1 MVTAVQ
7 ENPLRAGMQLHRTPE
22 PCTMVIMG
30 ATGDLAHRKLIPSLY
45 NLEVDHLLP
54 HGFAVVGFARPD
66 GVGEANFRQEMC
78 AAVDRFS
85 RYAPVAGEVWDSF
98 ADGLFFQPAD
108 FGDIECYRKLAALL
122 QKVDME
128 RGTQGNHV
136 FYLAVPPGAVST
148 IAEMLDAVG
157 LVTKNATGEH
167 WTRIVVEKP
176 FGRDLEAARTL
187 NAELVKVFREEQIF
201 RIDHYLG
208 KETVQNILVF
218 RFANGL
224 FEPIWNRRYVDNVQI
239 TVAEEIGIDHRG
251 EYYESAGA
259 LRDMVQSHMLQLLS
273 LTAMDPPVALDADAV
288 RDEKVKVLRGIEK
301 YSPRD
306 VDRNVVRGQ
315 YGPGWVGGREARG
328 YRQEVGVA
336 PDSTT
341 ETFVA
346 MKLYVDSWRWAGVPF
361 YLRHGKRLPKRE
373 TEIAV
378 TFKRAP
384 LALFHDADSDA
395 MGPNVLA
402 MRIQPDEGMSLRI
415 MAKVPGQ
422 GIQIQPVH
430 MDFLYGAAFSQQS
443 PDAYERLLL
452 DIMLGDSTLFTRRD
466 EVEAQWAIVD
476 PILKAWENEPP
487 PAFPNYEAGTWGP
500 RSAIELIK
508 RDNCYWRQV

>member
-1 MVTAVQ
+1 MVTAIG

-22 PCTMVIMG
+22 PCTMIILG
-30 ATGDLAHRKLIPSLY
+30 ATGDLAHRKLMPSLY
-45 NLEVDHLLP
+45 NLAVDHLLP
-54 HGFAVVGFARPD
+54 HGFAMVGFAHAERAN
-66 GVGEANFRQEMC
+66 ENFRQEMC
-78 AAVDRFS
+78 SAVEQFS

-98 ADGLFFQPAD
+98 AEGLFFQAGD
-108 FGDIECYRKLAALL
+108 FGDIECYRKLATLL
-122 QKVDME
+122 KTVDAE

-136 FYLAVPPGAVST
+136 FYLAVPPAAVAN
-148 IAEMLDAVG
+148 IAEMLGAVG
-157 LVTKNATGEH
+157 LVTNHAHGEH
-167 WTRIVVEKP
+167 WTRVVVEKP
-176 FGRDLEAARTL
+176 FGRDLEGARAL
-187 NAELVKVFREEQIF
+187 NAELLKVFHEEQIY

-239 TVAEEIGIDHRG
+239 TVAEEIGIGHRAD
-251 EYYESAGA
+251 YYESSGA
-259 LRDMVQSHMLQLLS
+259 LRDMIQSHMLQLLS

-288 RDEKVKVLRGIEK
+288 RDEKVKVLRAIEK
-301 YSPRD
+301 YGPKD

-315 YGPGWVGGREARG
+315 YGPGWVGGTDVRG
-328 YRQEVGVA
+328 YRQEERVD
-336 PDSTT
+336 PESLT

-361 YLRHGKRLPKRE
+361 FLRHGKRLPKRE

-384 LALFHDADSDA
+384 LALFQDADSDA

-402 MRIQPDEGMSLRI
+402 MRIQPDEGMSLRM

-422 GIQIQPVH
+422 GIRIQPVH

-443 PDAYERLLL
+443 PEAYERLLL

-466 EVEAQWAIVD
+466 EVESQWAIVS
-476 PILKAWENEPP
+476 PILRAWENEPAP
-487 PAFPNYEAGTWGP
+487 RVPNYEAGTWGP
-500 RSAIELIK
+500 RAAVDLIH

>member
-1 MVTAVQ
+1 MI
-7 ENPLRAGMQLHRTPE
+7 
-22 PCTMVIMG
+22 IMG

-54 HGFAVVGFARPD
+54 HGFAVVGFARAND
-66 GVGEANFRQEMC
+66 GGDVAFREDMC
-78 AAVDRFS
+78 AAVDQYS

-98 ADGLFFQPAD
+98 AEGLFFQPAEFD
-108 FGDIECYRKLAALL
+108 DIESYRKLAETLRR
-122 QKVDME
+122 VDVE

-136 FYLAVPPGAVST
+136 FYLAVPPTAVAT
-148 IAEMLDAVG
+148 ISKMLGAVG
-157 LVTKNATGEH
+157 LVTKHANGER
-167 WTRIVVEKP
+167 WTRIVIEKP
-176 FGRDLEAARTL
+176 FGRDLQGARAL
-187 NAELVKVFREEQIF
+187 NSQLLKVFHEEQIY

-239 TVAEEIGIDHRG
+239 TVAEEIGIAHRG
-251 EYYESAGA
+251 GYYETAGA

-288 RDEKVKVLRGIEK
+288 RDEKVKVLRAIEK
-301 YSPRD
+301 YSPHD
-306 VDRNVVRGQ
+306 VDRNAVRGQ
-315 YGPGWVGGREARG
+315 YAPGWVGGREVRG
-328 YRQEVGVA
+328 YRQEEGMD
-336 PDSTT
+336 PESTT
-341 ETFVA
+341 ETYAA

-361 YLRHGKRLPKRE
+361 FLRHGKRLPKRE
-373 TEIAV
+373 TEIAI

-384 LALFHDADSDA
+384 LALFQDADSDA

-415 MAKVPGQ
+415 MAKIPGQ

-466 EVEAQWAIVD
+466 EVEAQWTIVD
-476 PILKAWENEPP
+476 PILRAWEQDPP
-487 PAFPNYEAGTWGP
+487 PDFPNYEAGAWGP
-500 RSAIELIK
+500 RAAIDLVQ
-508 RDNCYWRQV
+508 RDKCYWRQV

>member
-1 MVTAVQ
+1 MVTAIG

-22 PCTMVIMG
+22 PCTMIIMG

-45 NLEVDHLLP
+45 NLEVEHLLP
-54 HGFAVVGFARPD
+54 HGFAVVGFAHAQ
-66 GVGEANFRQEMC
+66 GGEDEFRQEMC
-78 AAVDRFS
+78 EAVNKNS
-85 RYAPVAGEVWDSF
+85 RYAPVAGEVWESF
-98 ADGLFFQPAD
+98 ADGLFLQPAD
-108 FGDIECYRKLAALL
+108 FEDIEAYRKLATLL
-122 QKVDME
+122 QKVDAE

-136 FYLAVPPGAVST
+136 FYLAVPPTAVAT
-148 IAEMLDAVG
+148 IVDMLGDVG
-157 LVTKNATGEH
+157 LVTPNARGEH
-167 WTRIVVEKP
+167 WTRVVVEKP
-176 FGRDLEAARTL
+176 FGRDLDSAKSL
-187 NAELVKVFREEQIF
+187 NAELLKVFHEDQVY

-251 EYYESAGA
+251 GYYESTGA
-259 LRDMVQSHMLQLLS
+259 LRDMIQSHMLQLLS

-288 RDEKVKVLRGIEK
+288 RDEKVKSLRAIEK
-301 YSPRD
+301 YGPRD

-315 YGPGWVGGREARG
+315 YGPGWVSGREVPG
-328 YRQEVGVA
+328 YRQEAGVD
-336 PDSTT
+336 PNSIT

-361 YLRHGKRLPKRE
+361 FLRHGKRLPKRE
-373 TEIAV
+373 TEIAI

-384 LALFHDADSDA
+384 LSLFQDADSDA

-402 MRIQPDEGMSLRI
+402 MRIQPDEGMSLRM

-452 DIMLGDSTLFTRRD
+452 DVMLGDSTLFTRRD
-466 EVEAQWAIVD
+466 EVEAQWAVVD
-476 PILKAWENEPP
+476 PILRAWASEPQP
-487 PAFPNYEAGTWGP
+487 KFSNYEAGTWGP
-500 RSAIELIK
+500 RAALDLVR

>member
-1 MVTAVQ
+1 MVTAIG

-22 PCTMVIMG
+22 PCTMIIMG

-54 HGFAVVGFARPD
+54 HGFAVVGFAHAH
-66 GVGEANFRQEMC
+66 GGEDKFRQEMC
-78 AAVDRFS
+78 EAANKYS
-85 RYAPVAGEVWDSF
+85 RYAPVEGEVWESF
-98 ADGLFFQPAD
+98 ADGLFLQPAD
-108 FGDIECYRKLAALL
+108 FEDIECYRKLAKLL
-122 QKVDME
+122 QKVDAE

-136 FYLAVPPGAVST
+136 FYLAVPPTAVAT
-148 IAEMLDAVG
+148 IVDMLGDVG
-157 LVTKNATGEH
+157 LVTPDARGER
-167 WTRIVVEKP
+167 WIRVVVEKP
-176 FGRDLEAARTL
+176 FGRDLESARAL
-187 NAELVKVFREEQIF
+187 NAELLKVFHEDQVY

-239 TVAEEIGIDHRG
+239 TVAEEIGIEHRG
-251 EYYESAGA
+251 GYYESTGA

-288 RDEKVKVLRGIEK
+288 RDEKVKVLRAIEK
-301 YSPRD
+301 YGPRD

-315 YGPGWVGGREARG
+315 YGPGWVGGREVAG
-328 YRQEVGVA
+328 YRQEEGVD
-336 PDSTT
+336 PNSTT
-341 ETFVA
+341 ETFIA

-361 YLRHGKRLPKRE
+361 FLRHGKRLPKRD
-373 TEIAV
+373 TEIAI

-384 LALFHDADSDA
+384 LSLFQDADSDA

-452 DIMLGDSTLFTRRD
+452 DVMLGDSTLFTRRD
-466 EVEAQWAIVD
+466 EVEAQWAVVD
-476 PILKAWENEPP
+476 PILRAWASEPP
-487 PAFPNYEAGTWGP
+487 PNIPNYEAGTWGP
-500 RSAIELIK
+500 RAAIDLI
-508 RDNCYWRQV
+508 RQDNCYWRQV

>member
-1 MVTAVQ
+1 MVTAIQ
-7 ENPLRAGMQLHRTPE
+7 ANPLRAGMKLHRTPE
-22 PCTMVIMG
+22 PCTMIIMG
-30 ATGDLAHRKLIPSLY
+30 ATGDLAHRKLIPALY

-54 HGFAVVGFARPD
+54 HGFAVVGFARPED
-66 GVGEANFRQEMC
+66 GGELEFRRDMC
-78 AAVDRFS
+78 TSVDKFS

-108 FGDIECYRKLAALL
+108 FDDIESYRQLAALL
-122 QKVDME
+122 QKVDAE
-128 RGTQGNHV
+128 RGTQANHV
-136 FYLAVPPGAVST
+136 FYLAVPPAAVST
-148 IAEMLDAVG
+148 IGRMLGAVG
-157 LVTKNATGEH
+157 LVTDKGTGEH
-167 WTRIVVEKP
+167 WTRIVIEKP
-176 FGRDLEAARTL
+176 FGQDLEAARSL
-187 NAELVKVFREEQIF
+187 NAELLKVFHESQIY

-239 TVAEEIGIDHRG
+239 TVAEEIGIEHRG
-251 EYYESAGA
+251 DYYESAGA
-259 LRDMVQSHMLQLLS
+259 LRDMIQSHMLQLLC

-288 RDEKVKVLRGIEK
+288 RDEKVKVLRAIEK
-301 YSPRD
+301 YSRSD

-315 YGPGWVGGREARG
+315 YGPGWVGGREVRG
-328 YRQEVGVA
+328 YRQEEGVN
-336 PDSTT
+336 PESTT

-346 MKLYVDSWRWAGVPF
+346 MKLYVDSWRWAGIPF
-361 YLRHGKRLPKRE
+361 FLRHGKRLPKRE

-384 LALFHDADSDA
+384 LALFQDADSDA

-452 DIMLGDSTLFTRRD
+452 DVMLGDSTLFTRRD

-476 PILKAWENEPP
+476 PILRTWESETTPE
-487 PAFPNYEAGTWGP
+487 FPNYEAGTWGP
-500 RSAIELIK
+500 RGAIDLVQ
-508 RDNCYWRQV
+508 RDQCYWRQV

>member
-1 MVTAVQ
+1 MVAAIG

-22 PCTMVIMG
+22 PCTMIIMG

-54 HGFAVVGFARPD
+54 HGFAVVGFAHAQ
-66 GVGEANFRQEMC
+66 GGEDTFRKEMC
-78 AAVDRFS
+78 ESVNKYSRF
-85 RYAPVAGEVWDSF
+85 APVEGEVWESF
-98 ADGLFFQPAD
+98 ADGLFLQPAD
-108 FGDIECYRKLAALL
+108 FEDIECYRKLAKLL
-122 QKVDME
+122 QKVDTE

-136 FYLAVPPGAVST
+136 FYLAVPPTAVAT
-148 IAEMLDAVG
+148 IVDMLGDVG
-157 LVTKNATGEH
+157 LVTPNARGEH
-167 WTRIVVEKP
+167 WTRLVVEKP
-176 FGRDLEAARTL
+176 FGRDLESARAL
-187 NAELVKVFREEQIF
+187 NAELLKVFHEEQVY

-251 EYYESAGA
+251 GYYESTGA

-288 RDEKVKVLRGIEK
+288 RDEKVKVLRAIEK
-301 YSPRD
+301 YGPKD

-315 YGPGWVGGREARG
+315 YGPGWVGGREVPG
-328 YRQEVGVA
+328 YRQEEVVD
-336 PDSTT
+336 PNSTT

-346 MKLYVDSWRWAGVPF
+346 MKLYVDSWRWAGIPF
-361 YLRHGKRLPKRE
+361 FLRHGKRLPKRE
-373 TEIAV
+373 TEIAI

-384 LALFHDADSDA
+384 LSLFQDVDSDA

-402 MRIQPDEGMSLRI
+402 MRIQPDEGMSLRM

-452 DIMLGDSTLFTRRD
+452 DVMLGDSTLFTRRD
-466 EVEAQWAIVD
+466 EVEAQWAVVD
-476 PILKAWENEPP
+476 PILRAWGSEPP
-487 PAFPNYEAGTWGP
+487 PNFPNYEAGTWGP
-500 RSAIELIK
+500 RAALELIR